1 MTLITIRP
9 HHSLVGATMLEVKG
23 LSKDFGGLHVIRDLS
38 LSVTAGERRVILG
51 PNGAGKTTLFH
62 LLAGT
67 LKPSKG
73 EIVLDN
79 QPISAFDAVKRARL
93 GMARSYQ
100 KNNLFETLTI
110 RENLML
116 AAAAALGKSTHMV
129 KDTSKHSDIRQRI
142 DEIAEQVS
150 LQDQLDHTVSAV
162 SYGSRRQ
169 LEVGLALAA
178 RPKLLLMD
186 EPTSGV
192 GPTMIDQFHRLLEQL
207 PRDITVLIIEHDMDL
222 AFGVADQITVLN
234 FGEKVFEGTPEE
246 TRGNATVRDIYLGT
260 GDYHA

>member
-1 MTLITIRP
+1 MTLTTIRL
-9 HHSLVGATMLEVKG
+9 LVNRKVVTMLEVKG

-73 EIVLDN
+73 EIFLDG
-79 QPISAFDAVKRARL
+79 QPIKAFDAVKRARL
-93 GMARSYQ
+93 GIARSYQ

-116 AAAAALGKSTHMV
+116 AAAAALGKSTHIV
-129 KDTSKHSDIRQRI
+129 KDSSRHPDICQRI

-150 LQDQLDHTVSAV
+150 LADQLDQTVGTA
-162 SYGSRRQ
+162 SYGNRRQ
-169 LEVGLALAA
+169 LEVGLALAT

-192 GPTMIDQFHRLLEQL
+192 GPTMIDRFHRLLEQL

-222 AFGVADQITVLN
+222 VFGVADRITVLN
-234 FGEKVFEGTPEE
+234 FGEKVFEGTPED

-260 GDYHA
+260 GGYHA

>member
-1 MTLITIRP
+1 MVT
-9 HHSLVGATMLEVKG
+9 TMLEVKS
-23 LSKDFGGLHVIRDLS
+23 LSKDFGGLQVIHDLS
-38 LSVTAGERRVILG
+38 LSVTPGERRVILG

-67 LKPSKG
+67 LKPSNG
-73 EIVLDN
+73 EIFLDG
-79 QPISAFDAVKRARL
+79 QPISTYDAVKRARL
-93 GMARSYQ
+93 GIARSYQ

-116 AAAAALGKSTHMV
+116 AAAAALGKSTHMF
-129 KDTSKHSDIRQRI
+129 KDTSKHADIRQRI
-142 DEIAEQVS
+142 DEIAEQVF
-150 LQDQLDHTVSAV
+150 LEDQLDQTVATA
-162 SYGSRRQ
+162 SYGNRRQ
-169 LEVGLALAA
+169 LEVGLALAT

-192 GPTMIDQFHRLLEQL
+192 GPNMIDRFHRLLEQL

-222 AFGVADQITVLN
+222 AFGVADLITVLN
-234 FGEKVFEGTPEE
+234 FGEKVFEGTPTD

-260 GDYHA
+260 WGDHA